1 LVAKGVQMPIYK
13 ATYWNVRRDHVRDGF
28 PWIFRTYLI
37 DEKDEGSWVNFILP
51 DDAKVKLVSKPFAR
65 VNLQDIDAPE
75 QIAPLIGLEMEWGEL
90 RKKLYI
96 KDQWAAPEDF
106 DVEVFDSQWWLCH
119 PPTIK
124 TRVEKLRDKIR
135 RRNRLIEELRE
146 KLLKDDID

>member
-1 LVAKGVQMPIYK
+1 MPVYK

-51 DDAKVKLVSKPFAR
+51 DDAKVKLLSQSLAK
-65 VNLQDIDAPE
+65 VNLQDLDEPE
-75 QIAPLIGLEMEWGEL
+75 QIKPLIDLEMEWGEL

-96 KDQWAAPEDF
+96 KDQWVVPEDF
-106 DVEVFDSQWWLCH
+106 DVEVSDSQWWLCH

-124 TRVEKLRDKIR
+124 TRVEKLRDRIR
-135 RRNRLIEELRE
+135 RRNLLIEKLR
-146 KLLKDDID
+146 KKLKDDD